1 VNSRDEDFNV
11 RLGRIRNRG
20 GGKSFVDQVLRAA
33 RKAGYGGS
41 YTAGRR
47 RYGRSTFGRGRALRS
62 AAAGSLRVIA
72 ASS

>member
-11 RLGRIRNRG
+11 RLGHIRDRV

-33 RKAGYGGS
+33 RKAGHDCS
-41 YTAGRR
+41 YAAGRR
-47 RYGRSTFGRGRALRS
+47 RYGRSTFGEAALRS